1 MSQRPQPRTMLTLQ
15 FSRGEKKTEKEKTIS
30 CCKNE
35 QEIMRP
41 YPAPKQYPRNNSYK
55 QTEKESQTILNTQK
69 QMPTTKHN
77 PKIHSRRKPTQRRER
92 LRNPPTSVKDMNLV
106 SLAVVLTITPKHI
119 NKLPTSN
126 GVAGVSP
133 PLSRPTSHLHCFA
146 LLFPSHFPF
155 LFSEIPASFSLS
167 SPYTTIEM
175 KIQKIP
181 RRPELE
187 MAEQMGVCLFEIPSG
202 I

>member
-1 MSQRPQPRTMLTLQ
+1 MQ
-15 FSRGEKKTEKEKTIS
+15 IS
-30 CCKNE
+30 KGFQSIC
-35 QEIMRP
+35 P
-41 YPAPKQYPRNNSYK
+41 
-55 QTEKESQTILNTQK
+55 
-69 QMPTTKHN
+69 TKH
-77 PKIHSRRKPTQRRER
+77 KQIITDCCTSVAVSRSRWSSFYRWLTPC
-92 LRNPPTSVKDMNLV
+92 LAISVKDMNLV

-119 NKLPTSN
+119 NKLPASN

-155 LFSEIPASFSLS
+155 LFSGFPASFSLS